1 MTVIENYTVCV
12 LVVEITSQ
20 YSKNNQFV
28 HLRPDKTRLGYIY
41 IYIYN
46 IIVFCQ

>member
-1 MTVIENYTVCV
+1 MTVIEIYTVFV

-28 HLRPDKTRLGYIY
+28 HLQQDKTRLGYI
-41 IYIYN
+41 
-46 IIVFCQ
+46 